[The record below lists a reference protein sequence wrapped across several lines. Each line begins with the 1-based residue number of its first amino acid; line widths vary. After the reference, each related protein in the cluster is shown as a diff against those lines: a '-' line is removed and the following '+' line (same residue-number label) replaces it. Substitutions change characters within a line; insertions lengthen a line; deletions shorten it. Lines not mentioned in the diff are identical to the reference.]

1 MPVLNPKNVDVY
13 LKEIKVWDKLTKGI
27 TDEEKSLMLWSKL
40 PTENAQGIKD
50 KIDPDL
56 DLTVEKFKE
65 IIGATFKPNQ
75 DVEQR
80 IIFKEFCVNE
90 ERRRKLDETMTDYI
104 GMFEKMAQ
112 KAEKNK
118 IKFGKVVC

>member
-1 MPVLNPKNVDVY
+1 MTTELTPKTKEAVDKAVAAALQGRNKVENGGLKVKIDVPVLNPKNVDVY

-75 DVEQR
+75 DVEQNDAENR
-80 IIFKEFCVNE
+80 M
-90 ERRRKLDETMTDYI
+90 KL
-104 GMFEKMAQ
+104 
-112 KAEKNK
+112 
-118 IKFGKVVC
+118 

>member
-1 MPVLNPKNVDVY
+1 MENGGLKVKIDVPVLNPKNVDVY

-75 DVEQR
+75 DVEQNDAENR
-80 IIFKEFCVNE
+80 M
-90 ERRRKLDETMTDYI
+90 KL
-104 GMFEKMAQ
+104 
-112 KAEKNK
+112 
-118 IKFGKVVC
+118 